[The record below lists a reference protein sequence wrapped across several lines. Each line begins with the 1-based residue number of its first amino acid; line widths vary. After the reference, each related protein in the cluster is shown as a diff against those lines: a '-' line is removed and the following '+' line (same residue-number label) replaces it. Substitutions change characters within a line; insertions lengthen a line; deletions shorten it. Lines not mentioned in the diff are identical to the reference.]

1 MLCQSCGYLVTKFC
15 LTLCDPMDCSLPGSS
30 VRGIS
35 EARILKHLYLKNI
48 YILELPFPTAGNLLD
63 PWIKPE
69 SPASPALSGRFLATE
84 SPGKPNMS
92 VTPQ

>member
-1 MLCQSCGYLVTKFC
+1 M
-15 LTLCDPMDCSLPGSS
+15 
-30 VRGIS
+30 
-35 EARILKHLYLKNI
+35 
-48 YILELPFPTAGNLLD
+48 PFPTAGNLLD

-69 SPASPALSGRFLATE
+69 SPASPALSGRFFATE